1 MCAIHTHGLLL
12 CVHVRVSVC
21 LCVSLCAQWCGVHT
35 YVVRF
40 LFLSAHVM
48 GGPPFLCFAQQ
59 LSELKKENFGL
70 KLRIYHLEEAL
81 RKQMGNDSDDW
92 RLVSLP
98 CMGLCGIHLTGLT
111 TPTSCRAVQIGL
123 KPTPVLCFL

>member
-1 MCAIHTHGLLL
+1 M
-12 CVHVRVSVC
+12 
-21 LCVSLCAQWCGVHT
+21 
-35 YVVRF
+35 RF
-40 LFLSAHVM
+40 LFLCAHAM
-48 GGPPFLCFAQQ
+48 GGPPFFCFVQQ

-98 CMGLCGIHLTGLT
+98 CTGPHGIHVTGLT
-111 TPTSCRAVQIGL
+111 TPTSCRAVQIAL
-123 KPTPVLCFL
+123 KPTLVLCFL